1 VVGIYEGHSKP
12 DDVNEFLQDFVD
24 EAIELTKSGFSQDGR
39 SAQIIIKGF
48 ICDAPARAFITCI
61 KSHTGYYGCGKCSAK
76 GKHLEN
82 RVVLLKSDAEL
93 RTDTSFRSKIQ
104 PQHHTGFSILEK
116 LPVDMVRGFPYEYMH
131 LILLGV
137 TRKLLRLCT
146 ASKFSSF
153 KLSPR
158 IIKKIS
164 KKLVR
169 VGKSLPVEFVR
180 KQRPLMELDR
190 WKATELRTFLLYTGI
205 IVLPK
210 YLPEN
215 HYKLFLC
222 LFYSILHC
230 RFVPCFHL

>member
-1 VVGIYEGHSKP
+1 MVGIYEGHSKP

-116 LPVDMVRGFPYEYMH
+116 LPVDMVGGFPYEYMH

-137 TRKLLRLCT
+137 TRKLLRLWT

-164 KKLVR
+164 THISFVHR
-169 VGKSLPVEFVR
+169 NYSASEIPSRKSL
-180 KQRPLMELDR
+180 
-190 WKATELRTFLLYTGI
+190 
-205 IVLPK
+205 
-210 YLPEN
+210 
-215 HYKLFLC
+215 
-222 LFYSILHC
+222 
-230 RFVPCFHL
+230 